1 MKRHYAVHM
10 TQKQF
15 RLSAYQFK
23 PSWLGALILVICVPL
38 FIKLGCWQY
47 GKAML
52 KLDIEAQYKR
62 AGYSEL
68 THLPTQY
75 DDFTALQYKKVRI
88 KGRYD
93 IANQILLDNQVEG
106 NQPGYHVITPLKIE
120 GSSDVLLVNR
130 GWIAGKS
137 NRNDV
142 PVFIT
147 PHNTVEIVGQLW
159 IPSTKVFT
167 LETDEQKQAEAS
179 VWQYLDM
186 ARYQNAVPNLLPVVI
201 KLDEKSGAG
210 GFVRHWGMPPSK
222 IASHLGY
229 AYQWFGFAIASILIY
244 FFTSFKRR
252 NE

>member
-1 MKRHYAVHM
+1 M

-15 RLSAYQFK
+15 GLSAYQFK
-23 PSWLGALILVICVPL
+23 PSWLGALILLICVPL
-38 FIKLGCWQY
+38 FIKLGFWQY

-62 AGYSEL
+62 AADSEL
-68 THLPTQY
+68 THLPTQHE
-75 DDFTALQYKKVRI
+75 DFSVLQYKKVRV

-93 IANQILLDNQVEG
+93 IAHQILLDNQVEG
-106 NQPGYHVITPLKIE
+106 NLAGYHVITPLKIE
-120 GSSDVLLVNR
+120 GVNGVVLVNR
-130 GWIAGKS
+130 GWIASKS

-147 PHNTVEIVGQLW
+147 PQNTVEIVGQLW

-167 LETDEQKQAEAS
+167 LETDEQKQAETS
-179 VWQYLDM
+179 VWQYLDI
-186 ARYQNAVPNLLPVVI
+186 ARYQKAVPNLLPIVI
-201 KLDEKSGAG
+201 KLDEKSEAG
-210 GFVRHWGMPPSK
+210 GFVRHWEMPASK

-244 FFTSFKRR
+244 FFTSFKKR